1 MAKYNFKQLENIWTK
16 NGGDKKL
23 APIMAAIALAESGGR
38 TTAHHTN
45 SDGTVDQGLWQIN
58 SSNYRLYKGKN
69 IYGVN
74 ENAHVAIRLANHGK
88 GLGNWTTYTSGA
100 YKKHIPKGTHIA
112 AGVLGASTGNKG
124 GGGGVTG
131 DIVSGAK
138 DVASVV
144 TNPGGAIVSGAGSVF
159 HDITGGVGGAIAS
172 PVESALS
179 WFGMRIVFALIIMG
193 GAGLILLG
201 LLLIGADLGLSAFS
215 GALGSGATRKAGSI
229 AERVTPAGRLARK
242 TRATKAA
249 RATEIHGQRVRM
261 GEAKVKTEQARATE
275 LRTRTR
281 HRAALAK
288 QSKAASERTK
298 REAYYQGAADA
309 ASPTMAKIRKQRKGK
324 KAA

>member
-1 MAKYNFKQLENIWTK
+1 MAKYNFKQLENLWTR
-16 NGGDKKL
+16 NGGEKKL
-23 APIMAAIALAESGGR
+23 APVMAAIALAESGGY
-38 TTAHHTN
+38 TQAHHTN

-58 SSNYRLYKGKN
+58 SSNYKLYKGHN

-74 ENAHVAIRLANHGK
+74 ENTKVAIRLANGGK

-100 YKKHIPKGTHIA
+100 YLKHTPSNQKGAVLAATHTI
-112 AGVLGASTGNKG
+112 SKS

-131 DIVSGAK
+131 GIVTGLH
-138 DVASVV
+138 DVTSVV
-144 TNPGGAIVSGAGSVF
+144 ENPGAGIASLVGQGASAAGGA
-159 HDITGGVGGAIAS
+159 VGGAVKGAVLG
-172 PVESALS
+172 PVEQGLQ

-201 LLLIGADLGLSAFS
+201 LLLVGADLGLAAF
-215 GALGSGATRKAGSI
+215 GAAQAGDKVKKVYRI
-229 AERVTPAGRLARK
+229 PAARRAGK
-242 TRATKAA
+242 TREA
-249 RATEIHGQRVRM
+249 RATELHGQRVRM

-288 QSKAASERTK
+288 QSKAATERAQK
-298 REAYYQGAADA
+298 QAYYQGASDA
-309 ASPTMAKIRKQRKGK
+309 ASPIMSNIRKQRKGK